1 MNLALPALVILLGLL
16 PGIACFYGYFAG
28 RFDKRS
34 AGLSGVEELALYVIF
49 AIPLNA
55 VALLVCRHFGLSFQ
69 FALATRFLAG
79 SLSDTGIEAA
89 TSALQRSAVATSWT
103 YLAILFCSYL
113 SGSIWRRIIWTC
125 RLDIHVPLLRLKH
138 SWFYILQGRLPRLPR
153 GVLAYVDVL
162 TEHPGEAP
170 ERSRLFRGLVVDFEI
185 SSVGGIDSL
194 TLRDSTRGKGRGSE
208 FEWVSIPSSR
218 LIIVGS
224 TIHSINMTY
233 VAIEEPEPHGRAR
246 FQQRLRIFARRFF
259 LEEP

>member
-1 MNLALPALVILLGLL
+1 VNLALPALVILLGLL

-28 RFDKRS
+28 RFDKRI

-55 VALLVCRHFGLSFQ
+55 VALVVCRHFGLSFQ
-69 FALATRFLAG
+69 FALAMRSLAG

-89 TSALQRSAVATSWT
+89 RLRFKGLRSRHRGRILPSCSAVMCGERSGAGSSGHVGLTST
-103 YLAILFCSYL
+103 FLTSIETLMVLHSARALAAV
-113 SGSIWRRIIWTC
+113 TE
-125 RLDIHVPLLRLKH
+125 
-138 SWFYILQGRLPRLPR
+138 
-153 GVLAYVDVL
+153 VLAYVDVL

-233 VAIEEPEPHGRAR
+233 VAIEEPELRGRAR
-246 FQQRLRIFARRFF
+246 FHQRLRIFARRFF